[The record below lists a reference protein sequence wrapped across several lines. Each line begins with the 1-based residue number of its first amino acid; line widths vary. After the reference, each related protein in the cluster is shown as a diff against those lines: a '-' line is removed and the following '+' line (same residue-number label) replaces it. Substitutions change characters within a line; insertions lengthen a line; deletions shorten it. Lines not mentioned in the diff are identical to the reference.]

1 MLIAYKHIFKKKCK
15 CKCGCGNLKKQCIYK
30 GLEHKEN
37 HYNFN
42 RLSSMKK
49 FFSKNLMLNY
59 HDVDKIL
66 QYISAKILV
75 EIRYFEQLG
84 IMEKFEYITS
94 KEIIQL
100 LGLHYYEIKKIVK
113 ITNYINKQ
121 GNEKILS
128 FVVALNIVF
137 SVFIFEANFV
147 DLNTTAFYKSCCN
160 KKVSILENK
169 ISIREYNK
177 IFINYSI
184 EEEIRKI
191 LYN

>member
-30 GLEHKEN
+30 DLEHKEN

-113 ITNYINKQ
+113 KIND
-121 GNEKILS
+121 EKDFQSRIDM
-128 FVVALNIVF
+128 N
-137 SVFIFEANFV
+137 
-147 DLNTTAFYKSCCN
+147 
-160 KKVSILENK
+160 
-169 ISIREYNK
+169 
-177 IFINYSI
+177 
-184 EEEIRKI
+184 
-191 LYN
+191 